1 MKQEIEE
8 NLERKIK
15 KNIYGKPQIA
25 KITFPAGLGTAA
37 LEEIKATLGNLWFP
51 QKFQSECSLL
61 KNEILIDNI
70 HMFALTE
77 LIMRCQCISDVRLVI
92 FEGKAIG
99 KEAFE
104 KHCRS
109 MNWNF
114 FINKKM
120 SLKIKVDSVAS
131 KAFHETGLKE
141 ILSKILKDH
150 ISEIVSGENTN
161 ETTCLY
167 ADLYKDKLTIS
178 ISLAGELLYKRG
190 YRGTLSAS
198 APLREDAASSCIQKS
213 MLFAKKIN
221 ENFSPNTV
229 MIPFSGTGTFA
240 FEYLQSYFHFSPALC
255 GREYALQ
262 KMPLFRQENFNF
274 LLKKAKEN
282 CLFKSTHNDNQGL
295 NPINLQNNIKFICID
310 NSKNANSSLSENMEI
325 FKTSVIKNEF
335 HFPIDIFLQN
345 ENSKGPFYNDNFLK
359 MDINNLINPE
369 HKKFGNIFIPL
380 NPPYGIRLGGN
391 SDSVALYKNIASK
404 LNEISKLIKKEH
416 KNLLGFILCPSEETW
431 SAFCRNLT
439 HTEIE
444 TYHFTQGGMDIRVC
458 QFYV

>member
-1 MKQEIEE
+1 MKQQIEE

-15 KNIYGKPQIA
+15 KNIYGKAQTA
-25 KITFPAGLGTAA
+25 KIIFPAGFGAIA
-37 LEEIKATLGNLWFP
+37 LDEIKSILANLWFP

-61 KNEILIDNI
+61 KNEIRIDNI
-70 HMFALTE
+70 HMFALSE
-77 LIMRCQCISDVRLVI
+77 LIMRSQCITDIRLII

-104 KHCRS
+104 KQCRN

-114 FINKKM
+114 FVDKKM

-141 ILSKILKDH
+141 ILSKILKEYVSD
-150 ISEIVSGENTN
+150 IVSGENTN

-178 ISLAGELLYKRG
+178 ISLVGDLLYKRG
-190 YRGTLSAS
+190 YRGNLSAS
-198 APLREDAASSCIQKS
+198 APLREDAASCCIHKS
-213 MLFAKKIN
+213 MQFVKKLN
-221 ENFSPNTV
+221 ENFSPNAV
-229 MIPFSGTGTFA
+229 LIPFSGTGTFA
-240 FEYLQSYFHFSPALC
+240 FEYLQSYFRFSPVLFE
-255 GREYALQ
+255 REHALQ

-282 CLFKSTHNDNQGL
+282 CLFKSSYNENQNL
-295 NPINLQNNIKFICID
+295 NPIIHNNNIKFICID
-310 NSKNANSSLSENMEI
+310 NSKNANSALLENIGIFKNAIIKNNFIAPNELFSENE
-325 FKTSVIKNEF
+325 K
-335 HFPIDIFLQN
+335 
-345 ENSKGPFYNDNFLK
+345 SKEPFYSDNFLK
-359 MDINNLINPE
+359 MDISRLMNPTS
-369 HKKFGNIFIPL
+369 KNFGNIFIPL

-391 SDSVALYKNIASK
+391 SDSIALYKNIASK
-404 LNEISKLIKKEH
+404 LNEISKITKKEH
-416 KNLLGFILCPSEETW
+416 KNLLGFILCPSEDTW
-431 SAFCRNLT
+431 SAFCRNLNYSK
-439 HTEIE
+439 IE

>member
-15 KNIYGKPQIA
+15 KNIYGKAQTA
-25 KITFPAGLGTAA
+25 KVIFPAGLGTVA
-37 LEEIKATLGNLWFP
+37 LDEIKSILENLWFP

-70 HMFALTE
+70 HMFALSE
-77 LIMRCQCISDVRLVI
+77 LMMRSQCISDIRLII

-104 KHCRS
+104 KQCRNI
-109 MNWNF
+109 NWNF
-114 FINKKM
+114 FVNKKM

-141 ILSKILKDH
+141 ILSKILKEH
-150 ISEIVSGENTN
+150 ISDILSGENTD

-167 ADLYKDKLTIS
+167 ADLYKDKLTVS
-178 ISLAGELLYKRG
+178 ISLAGDLLYKRG

-213 MLFAKKIN
+213 MQFAKKIN
-221 ENFSPNTV
+221 EKFSPNTI

-240 FEYLQSYFHFSPALC
+240 FEFLQSYLHFSPALF
-255 GREYALQ
+255 GRDYALQ

-282 CLFKSTHNDNQGL
+282 CLFKLSQNE
-295 NPINLQNNIKFICID
+295 NPTPISNKDNIKFICID
-310 NSKNANSSLSENMEI
+310 NSKNANSAFLENVEI
-325 FKTSVIKNEF
+325 FKNAVIKNDF
-335 HFPIDIFLQN
+335 HFSNEIFSQN
-345 ENSKGPFYNDNFLK
+345 RKSKEPFYNDNFLK
-359 MDINNLINPE
+359 MDIDNLITSDN
-369 HKKFGNIFIPL
+369 KKFGNIFIPL

-404 LNEISKLIKKEH
+404 LNEISKLTKKEH

-439 HTEIE
+439 QSEVE